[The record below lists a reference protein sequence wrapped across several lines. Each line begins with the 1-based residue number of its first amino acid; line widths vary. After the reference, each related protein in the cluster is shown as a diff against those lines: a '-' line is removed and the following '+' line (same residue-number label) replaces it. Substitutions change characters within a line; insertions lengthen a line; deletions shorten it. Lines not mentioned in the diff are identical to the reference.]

1 LMGRRGSAR
10 RSAAAREPKNR
21 FRTREL
27 AIRHAQVAAWLSEA
41 GGPTEP
47 ESIGFGAEDAEM
59 ALHFGPYMRNR
70 FMIARLAQI
79 LDMM

>member
-1 LMGRRGSAR
+1 MNGKCARPKAILRCR
-10 RSAAAREPKNR
+10 RSLKKQIYQSTPEQ
-21 FRTREL
+21 F
-27 AIRHAQVAAWLSEA
+27 AAWLSEA

-47 ESIGFGAEDAEM
+47 ESIGFSAEDAEM